1 MNLIS
6 LGKIDKKFLRYT
18 LIYIIIMISLNVVS
32 HFLEEGKALP
42 ENILLILIISH
53 GTLIFFIIFELRL
66 RKTISK
72 EITIV
77 EKPNEKS
84 ESKKIIKYIFNDKVK
99 EKFSIKK
106 FLILLLMIFLE
117 LIYDASLTF
126 YGNIN
131 AEFSDLVL
139 EEIYKFMDI
148 LCLLLLY
155 RLMHKIMFYKHQY
168 ISLIIIILM
177 GLIRFFR
184 IYINKFKE
192 EMEDFLDYISF
203 FFIIILPL
211 IDSIKLFVLEKYMK
225 YNNYSPFFICFLI
238 GVVYFIFSIILL
250 IFFQIVDCGDSVIC
264 KLLSDIDLKLNT
276 GNIFLLIAY
285 SILYPW
291 EH

>member
-1 MNLIS
+1 
-6 LGKIDKKFLRYT
+6 
-18 LIYIIIMISLNVVS
+18 
-32 HFLEEGKALP
+32 
-42 ENILLILIISH
+42 
-53 GTLIFFIIFELRL
+53 
-66 RKTISK
+66 
-72 EITIV
+72 
-77 EKPNEKS
+77 
-84 ESKKIIKYIFNDKVK
+84 
-99 EKFSIKK
+99 
-106 FLILLLMIFLE
+106 MIFLE

-155 RLMHKIMFYKHQY
+155 RLMHKIMFYKQQY

-291 EH
+291 EHYIKFYMIYGFTPFHSILIVTFGEVVSCFFLPSHFAFYLLRYL

>member
-1 MNLIS
+1 M
-6 LGKIDKKFLRYT
+6 
-18 LIYIIIMISLNVVS
+18 II
-32 HFLEEGKALP
+32 
-42 ENILLILIISH
+42 
-53 GTLIFFIIFELRL
+53 
-66 RKTISK
+66 
-72 EITIV
+72 
-77 EKPNEKS
+77 
-84 ESKKIIKYIFNDKVK
+84 
-99 EKFSIKK
+99 
-106 FLILLLMIFLE
+106 LE

-155 RLMHKIMFYKHQY
+155 RLMHKIMFYKQQY

-238 GVVYFIFSIILL
+238 GIVNLVFSIIFL

-264 KLLSDIDLKLNT
+264 KLLSDIDLKPNT
-276 GNIFLLIAY
+276 VQIFLLIAY
-285 SILYPW
+285 SILYP
-291 EH
+291 